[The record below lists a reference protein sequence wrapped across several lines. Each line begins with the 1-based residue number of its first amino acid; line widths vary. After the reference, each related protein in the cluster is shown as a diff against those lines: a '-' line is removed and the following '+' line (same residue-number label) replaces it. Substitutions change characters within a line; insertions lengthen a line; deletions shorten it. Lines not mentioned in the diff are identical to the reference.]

1 MLWIKALHL
10 ISVVSWFAGLLYLP
24 RLFVHHAMVPVADTP
39 THDRLK
45 IMERK
50 LFVMTC
56 IGGVATVIF
65 GLWLIAINPAYA
77 SMGWL
82 QVKLL
87 LVVALVG
94 YNVYCG
100 HLVRVFAQDRNSRS
114 HVWYRYFNEA
124 PTLALIAIIILAV
137 VKPF

>member
-1 MLWIKALHL
+1 MLWIKALHV
-10 ISVVSWFAGLLYLP
+10 ISMVTWFAGILYLP
-24 RLFVHHAMVPVADTP
+24 RLFVHHAMVPESDTP
-39 THDRLK
+39 THERLK

-50 LFVMTC
+50 LYVMTC
-56 IGGVATVIF
+56 IGGVATVVF
-65 GLWLIAINPAYA
+65 GLWLIGINPVLA

-87 LVVALVG
+87 FVAALVG
-94 YNVYCG
+94 YHLYCG
-100 HLVRVFAQDRNSRS
+100 HLVRVFAADRNTRS

-124 PTLALIAIIILAV
+124 PTIALVAIILLAV